1 MQKRVNRGFTLV
13 ELLVV
18 IAIVSILASILFPVF
33 ARAREN
39 ARRSSCASNLKQ
51 LAMGLMMYAQDN
63 DGGLPAYS
71 TPRADGTANATWAK
85 LYLPTIDYVKN
96 QQIYRCPSAP
106 AHPFAITDYRA
117 AQYGY
122 TWGNGTPI
130 SWTGV
135 KANYAGTS
143 FLDAVP
149 DPVRT
154 CLLGEGWANSSS
166 STPGQGASQFR
177 PTTSTWNGLRPD
189 AHLEGANYAFVD
201 GHVKWLKMETVAG
214 AMTQGASGATR
225 TTAPSLPIIFAW
237 SSIS

>member
-1 MQKRVNRGFTLV
+1 MHKSLKSGFTLV

-18 IAIVSILASILFPVF
+18 IAIISILAAILFPVF

-51 LAMGLMMYAQDN
+51 LALGLMMYAQDN

-71 TPRADGTANATWAK
+71 KNGNATWAK
-85 LYLPTIDYVKN
+85 LYEPTIDYVKSA
-96 QQIYRCPSAP
+96 QMYRCPSAP
-106 AHPFAITDYRA
+106 TYAQPSSHIYG
-117 AQYGY
+117 AQYGFS
-122 TWGNGTPI
+122 WANGSATN
-130 SWTGV
+130 WAGV

-143 FLDAVP
+143 FIDVVP

-154 CLLGEGWANSSS
+154 CLLGDGWADFG
-166 STPGQGASQFR
+166 STAPGQGAHQFR
-177 PTTSTWNGLRPD
+177 PTTATWNGLRPD

-201 GHVKWLKMETVAG
+201 GHVKWLKMETVSEAIRTG
-214 AMTQGASGATR
+214 AAGATR
-225 TTAPSLPIIFAW
+225 TTAPSLPIIFTW

>member
-1 MQKRVNRGFTLV
+1 MKRNRHGFTLI

-18 IAIVSILASILFPVF
+18 IAIISILAAILFPVF

-39 ARRSSCASNLKQ
+39 ARRTSCASNLKQ
-51 LAMGLMMYAQDN
+51 LALGLMMYAQDN

-96 QQIYRCPSAP
+96 DQIYRCPSAP
-106 AHPFAITDYRA
+106 AYPYAVTDYRG

-122 TWGNGTPI
+122 TWGNGTATN
-130 SWTGV
+130 WMGV
-135 KANYAGTS
+135 KANFAGTS
-143 FLDAVP
+143 FIDVVP

-154 CLLGEGWANSSS
+154 CLLGDAWNN
-166 STPGQGASQFR
+166 TTGQGASQFR

-189 AHLEGANYAFVD
+189 GHLEGANYAFVD
-201 GHVKWLKMETVAG
+201 GHVKWLKMETVYG
-214 AMTQGASGATR
+214 AMQKGASGATPA
-225 TTAPSLPIIFAW
+225 TAPGLPIIFTW
-237 SSIS
+237 SSIY